1 MLKKVYFLKTNG
13 YNMLVSVDRNKNC
26 KYLTE
31 TEDFPVI
38 TGLDEKEKIKRI
50 NEFLAIVE
58 DDTSW
63 DSDCTYDQI
72 FVDDIDVLAETEKE
86 L

>member
-13 YNMLVSVDRNKNC
+13 YNMLVSIDDDKKC

-31 TEDFPVI
+31 TEDFPNIVN
-38 TGLDEKEKIKRI
+38 LDPKEQKEKIKK
-50 NEFLAIVE
+50 FLESIE

-63 DSDCTYDQI
+63 ETDCTYDQI
-72 FVDDIDVLAETEKE
+72 FKTDVDVLEETEKE